1 MGKDKW
7 KGAIC
12 AGAQKQPGAKLFLG
26 WGGGRGCHRESLQ
39 EAMLCMRL
47 TSLGPWGDPSWGFSE
62 VVFWVL
68 AELKQ
73 RRADPPKSQGTEE
86 QVGLR
91 AGPYHSTVAAIT
103 VGVRWFQTRL
113 H

>member
-7 KGAIC
+7 KE

-26 WGGGRGCHRESLQ
+26 VCGCHRESLQ

-113 H
+113 P